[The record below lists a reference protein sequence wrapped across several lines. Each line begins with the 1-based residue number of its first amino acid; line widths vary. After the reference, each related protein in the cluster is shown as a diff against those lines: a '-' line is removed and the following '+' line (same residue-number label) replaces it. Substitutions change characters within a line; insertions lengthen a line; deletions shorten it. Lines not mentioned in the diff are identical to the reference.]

1 VPFGGGIGRLFKID
15 KQPINARIRAFYNVV
30 KPTVG
35 PLTGPTWT
43 LRFQLSLD
51 SRDDR
56 TRSRLPLSLLF
67 RRDWVRLL

>member
-43 LRFQLSLD
+43 LRFE
-51 SRDDR
+51 
-56 TRSRLPLSLLF
+56 LSLLLPGGN
-67 RRDWVRLL
+67 R